1 LFVLPFLNQLSS
13 SNWLLPSSFSSIA
26 YLLLPESV
34 RSVQCRIVAWFLP
47 FVDKLLKHFCI
58 FLPNCSK
65 HSVVALYCNCHGV
78 AQHPDCVGGEMEWW
92 AIYLGCKL
100 DAKAIFRL
108 SPMRLQGCEE
118 TLNHDLYGR
127 GIT

>member
-1 LFVLPFLNQLSS
+1 MFVLPFLEPIVIIKLIIAFF
-13 SNWLLPSSFSSIA
+13 LFLYSISA
-26 YLLLPESV
+26 V
-34 RSVQCRIVAWFLP
+34 ARICEICSMQNCSMILAICWQVVEAFLY
-47 FVDKLLKHFCI
+47 
-58 FLPNCSK
+58 FLPNCWK

-100 DAKAIFRL
+100 DAKAIFLL